1 MIYGELASGG
11 MATVHLGRLLGPV
24 GFSKTVAIKRLHQ
37 HLASEP
43 DFVAMLI
50 DEAKLVSSINH
61 PNVVGSLDVV
71 YEDDELLLVM
81 DYIEGET
88 LARLL
93 APSRKDTSLD
103 PPSPEIAARVVIDV
117 LSGLHAA
124 HTAKTLGGQPL
135 NIVHRDVSPQNI
147 MVGID
152 GIARVLDFGIAKAEH
167 RRHTTRPGHIK
178 GKFAYMSP
186 EQIRGQRVDARTDVF
201 AAGVVLWECLAKRRL
216 FRIDGNDPNWD
227 GVLTMPI
234 LPPSHFDPAISREL
248 DEIVLKALARD
259 RAERFASAAEF
270 AEALRG
276 VMAPTS
282 PVAVGRWVT
291 QAAKR
296 AIADRS
302 DLLLDL
308 ETSTI
313 NVARGIVPDRSAR
326 TVDVPNPA
334 RVDAAPLPR
343 EQVSTVVIDG
353 RAPAELP
360 LEPEPGRFERW
371 SLVALVLAAG
381 VAGAMLAVA
390 FNPTPSSSVGSSK
403 PAPAPASPSGESPA
417 PAPRPQTPP
426 AVLQSIHASES
437 SPTEV
442 LRPEELPREPLP
454 SVASQHDAA
463 RPRASDAAASAKP
476 PEEMTPAP
484 TGVAVQPQK
493 PTAKSSAE
501 PTKRVPTSEASA
513 KPARAAEPAPA
524 TPSCDPPYRVDELGI
539 RRVRRECL

>member
-1 MIYGELASGG
+1 MQAAARADSEGRRVGRYMIYGELASGG

-43 DFVAMLI
+43 EFVAMLI

-93 APSRKDTSLD
+93 APSRQDTALN
-103 PPSPEIAARVVIDV
+103 PPSLGVVAGVVIDV

-216 FRIDGNDPNWD
+216 FRVDGDDQRVD

-234 LPPSHFDPAISREL
+234 LPPSHFDSTISREL
-248 DEIVLKALARD
+248 DEVVLKALARD
-259 RAERFASAAEF
+259 AAARFRSAAEF
-270 AEALRG
+270 AEALRA
-276 VMAPTS
+276 VVAEAS
-282 PVAVGRWVT
+282 PVEVGRWVT

-296 AIADRS
+296 AISDRS
-302 DLLLDL
+302 DLLSDL

-313 NVARGIVPDRSAR
+313 NVARGLAVDRFSR
-326 TVDVPNPA
+326 TAEAQSPVRSQPSTRPNEP
-334 RVDAAPLPR
+334 
-343 EQVSTVVIDG
+343 QNTVVIGG
-353 RAPAELP
+353 RAAAAAPRKL
-360 LEPEPGRFERW
+360 ERW
-371 SLVALVLAAG
+371 SLAALLLAAG
-381 VAGAMLAVA
+381 AAGAMVA
-390 FNPTPSSSVGSSK
+390 ASFGSTASPEVAPGPRPATPPHATELQSV
-403 PAPAPASPSGESPA
+403 PAPE
-417 PAPRPQTPP
+417 PP
-426 AVLQSIHASES
+426 LPI
-437 SPTEV
+437 EV
-442 LRPEELPREPLP
+442 LRAEELPREPLSAVTLP
-454 SVASQHDAA
+454 STSSP
-463 RPRASDAAASAKP
+463 PRAPEARAIAKPQVEAKAAAHVV
-476 PEEMTPAP
+476 TP
-484 TGVAVQPQK
+484 K
-493 PTAKSSAE
+493 
-501 PTKRVPTSEASA
+501 
-513 KPARAAEPAPA
+513 
-524 TPSCDPPYRVDELGI
+524 
-539 RRVRRECL
+539 

>member
-93 APSRKDTSLD
+93 APSRHDTTLN
-103 PPSPEIAARVVIDV
+103 PPSRELVARVVIDV

-167 RRHTTRPGHIK
+167 RRYTTRPGHIK

-201 AAGVVLWECLAKRRL
+201 AAGVVLWECLTKRRL
-216 FRIDGNDPNWD
+216 FRVDGDDQKVD

-234 LPPSHFDPAISREL
+234 LPPSHFDSAISREL
-248 DEIVLKALARD
+248 DAVVLMALARD
-259 RAERFASAAEF
+259 SAERFGSAAEF
-270 AEALRG
+270 AEALRA
-276 VMAPTS
+276 VVEEAS
-282 PVAVGRWVT
+282 PVEVGRWVT

-296 AIADRS
+296 AISDRS
-302 DLLLDL
+302 ELLSDL

-313 NVARGIVPDRSAR
+313 NVARGVAVDRFAR
-326 TVDVPNPA
+326 TVEAPSPVRTRPSA
-334 RVDAAPLPR
+334 RPSAP
-343 EQVSTVVIDG
+343 QDTVVIG
-353 RAPAELP
+353 ARAAAELP
-360 LEPEPGRFERW
+360 PRKLERW
-371 SLVALVLAAG
+371 PLAALLVAVGAAG
-381 VAGAMLAVA
+381 ALLVASFTSTGVA
-390 FNPTPSSSVGSSK
+390 PPPRPATPLHADELQSV
-403 PAPAPASPSGESPA
+403 PASDPPPTEVLRADELRSVPA
-417 PAPRPQTPP
+417 SDPP
-426 AVLQSIHASES
+426 
-437 SPTEV
+437 PTEV
-442 LRPEELPREPLP
+442 LRPEELPREPMSAVAPP
-454 SVASQHDAA
+454 STSSPPRAREAPATAKPLAPKPAPKPEALATTKRAPVPVAS
-463 RPRASDAAASAKP
+463 
-476 PEEMTPAP
+476 AP
-484 TGVAVQPQK
+484 K
-493 PTAKSSAE
+493 
-501 PTKRVPTSEASA
+501 
-513 KPARAAEPAPA
+513 PAPA
-524 TPSCDPPYRVDELGI
+524 ATAPAPAAASCDPPYRVDESGI
-539 RRVRRECL
+539 RRVKRECL

>member
-93 APSRKDTSLD
+93 APSRQDTTLN
-103 PPSPEIAARVVIDV
+103 PPTREIVARVVIDV

-167 RRHTTRPGHIK
+167 RRYTTRPGHVK

-186 EQIRGQRVDARTDVF
+186 EQIRGQPVDARTDVF
-201 AAGVVLWECLAKRRL
+201 AAGVVLWECLTKRRL
-216 FRIDGNDPNWD
+216 FRVDGDGQKVD

-234 LPPSHFDPAISREL
+234 LPPSHFDPAISCEL
-248 DEIVLKALARD
+248 DAVVLKALARD
-259 RAERFASAAEF
+259 SAARFGSAAEF
-270 AEALRG
+270 AEALRAT
-276 VMAPTS
+276 VVEAS
-282 PVAVGRWVT
+282 PVEVGRWVT

-296 AIADRS
+296 AISTRS
-302 DLLLDL
+302 ELLSDL

-313 NVARGIVPDRSAR
+313 NVAHGLAVDRFAR
-326 TVDVPNPA
+326 TVEAPSPVRSPPSARPN
-334 RVDAAPLPR
+334 AP
-343 EQVSTVVIDG
+343 QDTVVIAG
-353 RAPAELP
+353 NAAATPPRK
-360 LEPEPGRFERW
+360 LEHW
-371 SLVALVLAAG
+371 TLAALLFAAG
-381 VAGAMLAVA
+381 SAGAMLAA
-390 FNPTPSSSVGSSK
+390 SFGSTASSEV
-403 PAPAPASPSGESPA
+403 
-417 PAPRPQTPP
+417 APRPRPAATPHATELQRVP
-426 AVLQSIHASES
+426 APEPPL
-437 SPTEV
+437 PTEV
-442 LRPEELPREPLP
+442 LRAEELPREPLSPVTPP
-454 SVASQHDAA
+454 STSSP
-463 RPRASDAAASAKP
+463 PRAPEAPARTRPHEEAKP
-476 PEEMTPAP
+476 APRVVMPKPEATVTPKPAPKPEATVTTKRAPVAVAPAPKPAP
-484 TGVAVQPQK
+484 TA
-493 PTAKSSAE
+493 
-501 PTKRVPTSEASA
+501 SES
-513 KPARAAEPAPA
+513 APA
-524 TPSCDPPYRVDELGI
+524 AASCDPPYRVDEAGI
-539 RRVRRECL
+539 RRVKRECL

>member
-1 MIYGELASGG
+1 MQTAARADSEGRRVGRYMIYGELASGG

-93 APSRKDTSLD
+93 APSRQDTTLN
-103 PPSPEIAARVVIDV
+103 PPSLGIVARVVIDV

-216 FRIDGNDPNWD
+216 FRVDGDDQRVD

-234 LPPSHFDPAISREL
+234 LPPSHFDSTISREL
-248 DEIVLKALARD
+248 DEVVLKALSRD
-259 RAERFASAAEF
+259 SAARFGSATEF
-270 AEALRG
+270 AEALRA
-276 VMAPTS
+276 VVTEAS
-282 PVAVGRWVT
+282 PVEVRRWVT

-296 AIADRS
+296 AISDRS
-302 DLLLDL
+302 ELLSDL

-313 NVARGIVPDRSAR
+313 NVARGLPVDRFSR
-326 TVDVPNPA
+326 TVEAPSPVRSQPSTRPNEP
-334 RVDAAPLPR
+334 
-343 EQVSTVVIDG
+343 QNTVVIG
-353 RAPAELP
+353 ARAAAAAPRKL
-360 LEPEPGRFERW
+360 ERW
-371 SLVALVLAAG
+371 SLAALLLAAG
-381 VAGAMLAVA
+381 AAGAMFAA
-390 FNPTPSSSVGSSK
+390 SFGSTASSEV
-403 PAPAPASPSGESPA
+403 
-417 PAPRPQTPP
+417 APRPRPATPSHTTE
-426 AVLQSIHASES
+426 LQSVPAPEPPL
-437 SPTEV
+437 PTEV
-442 LRPEELPREPLP
+442 LRAEELPREPLSALTLP
-454 SVASQHDAA
+454 STSSPPRTPEALATAKPRVEAKAAA
-463 RPRASDAAASAKP
+463 RVVTKP
-476 PEEMTPAP
+476 ALKPEAPAVTKRPLVTETPAP
-484 TGVAVQPQK
+484 K
-493 PTAKSSAE
+493 
-501 PTKRVPTSEASA
+501 
-513 KPARAAEPAPA
+513 PAPA
-524 TPSCDPPYRVDELGI
+524 ATESAPAAVSCDPPYRVDERGI